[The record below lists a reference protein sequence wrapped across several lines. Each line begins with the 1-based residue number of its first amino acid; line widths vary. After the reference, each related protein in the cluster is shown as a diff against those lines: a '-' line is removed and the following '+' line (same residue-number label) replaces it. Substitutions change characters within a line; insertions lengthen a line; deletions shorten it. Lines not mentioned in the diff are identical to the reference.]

1 MKLLQNRTAA
11 VMHNNIR
18 FLVLALMIGMG
29 LGSSRAQAQE
39 PQPDMPAAEGDRP
52 ADAPAGSADSEIRS
66 VEPVSDEAIHQN
78 DIGDLVDRRTDA
90 AIKRGLDWLKASQR
104 QDGAWGG
111 AEDTNCT
118 AYTAL
123 SMISFMLNGHF
134 PSEKQPYGPTLKRSL
149 DYLLQDGKRSIKGFM
164 GTNMYSHG
172 LATLALSEAWGQT
185 DRDDEVQ
192 ESLKAAV
199 GVILRSQAP
208 IGGWRYNPVPGDA
221 DVSVTAMQL
230 VALAAAR
237 QAGILVPNQTIDRA
251 IRFIHLCRDES
262 TGGFNYVAGAGRPA
276 LPRSAAATFSLMM
289 CGRHASAEAKGGVR
303 YLESLP
309 AEKFEK
315 CEFYA
320 YAHYYAALVM
330 SMAGEDHFRAWYP
343 QIRNALLA
351 HQAKTGSWAE
361 RPYETSMA
369 LIVLSIPYCY
379 VPAYQR

>member
-1 MKLLQNRTAA
+1 
-11 VMHNNIR
+11 MHKNIR
-18 FLVLALMIGMG
+18 LSLLGAAWMTIGILVA
-29 LGSSRAQAQE
+29 RAPTQE
-39 PQPDMPAAEGDRP
+39 PPPDSPAAGADRP
-52 ADAPAGSADSEIRS
+52 ADAPAGSADNEIRL
-66 VEPVSDEAIHQN
+66 VDPAPAEILHQN
-78 DIGDLVDRRTDA
+78 DIGDLLDRRTEA
-90 AIKRGLDWLKASQR
+90 AIKRGLAYLKGAQR
-104 QDGAWGG
+104 EDGAWGS
-111 AEDTNCT
+111 ADDTNCT

-123 SMISFMLNGHF
+123 SMIAFMLNGHF
-134 PSEKQPYGPTLKRSL
+134 PSEKQPYGPTLKRAL
-149 DYLLQDGKRSIKGFM
+149 DYLLQDGKRTIKGYM

-185 DRDDEVQ
+185 DRDDEIQ

-230 VALAAAR
+230 VALSAAR

-251 IRFIHLCRDES
+251 VRFIHLCRDQA
-262 TGGFNYVAGAGRPA
+262 TGGFGYVAGVGSPA
-276 LPRSAAATFSLMM
+276 LPRSAAAVFSLMM
-289 CGRHASAEAKGGVR
+289 CGRHASAEVKAGIH

-309 AEKFEK
+309 AEKFNN
-315 CEFYA
+315 CDFYA

-343 QIRNALLA
+343 QIRNVLLA
-351 HQAKTGSWAE
+351 RQAKSGSWAD